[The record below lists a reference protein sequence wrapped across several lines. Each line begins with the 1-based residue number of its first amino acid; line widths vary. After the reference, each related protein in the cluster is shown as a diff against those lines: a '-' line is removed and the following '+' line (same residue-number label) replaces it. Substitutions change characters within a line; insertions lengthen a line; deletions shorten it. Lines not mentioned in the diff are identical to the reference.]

1 MPPSPFNLQAGCPRK
16 AVIGSA
22 LVTTPPFGPMATDH
36 VLPVADWLLLAE
48 AGSTAALIGRSHQPC
63 IVVVQEDLGS
73 KVQEYRLPRNGIR

>member
-22 LVTTPPFGPMATDH
+22 LVTPPPFGPMATDH

-63 IVVVQEDLGS
+63 IVVVQEDFGVKS
-73 KVQEYRLPRNGIR
+73 ARV